1 MVLPAALVAVAL
13 TAAQQ
18 PGWDRTR
25 LGDALDRMI
34 VSGEPRHVDHDEGQE
49 LQALL
54 TTALGRDDDPELKSL
69 AIRAAIPVVP
79 RIDRPLF
86 SPADP
91 GSLHVRAS
99 RVLTLPWAVAFTATL
114 EARPDSG
121 AWRRVA
127 RIPSGRDF
135 TERLDRVFPRA
146 WLSPGFHDLQVRAR
160 IQYDALPDGL
170 PREETRALPS
180 LHYGVW
186 SGAIEAR
193 AVTRFVERGRYVSV
207 ARLDAGLPDVPL
219 AIWLMQLPYAEPGV
233 EAYRRT
239 EWCTLAAHPS
249 GEGQTF
255 SDVCSVAA
263 FQAPQGTVAEVW
275 VKIGD
280 VVIDGEQARWAE
292 SEPSLEGAF
301 LRRSGRAPIRLALLP
316 TLVTAA
322 EQAWPAPALLVRPA
336 DITVNPA
343 APRPG
348 RPVALQVVV
357 TNNGSADA
365 YGVTIDVLAGSTPD
379 GTGRPILHRR
389 FIRDIPAGGQ
399 VELTAEAAY
408 PLGFGW
414 IMAHAML
421 LSDHAEWP
429 VTDPESAVGQ
439 PVAIHIVNA
448 AAAPQGYT
456 AAICRHATGQ
466 ASCAAMAR

>member
-1 MVLPAALVAVAL
+1 AGVVLPAALVAVAL

-25 LGDALDRMI
+25 LVDVLDRMI

-79 RIDRPLF
+79 
-86 SPADP
+86 
-91 GSLHVRAS
+91 
-99 RVLTLPWAVAFTATL
+99 
-114 EARPDSG
+114 
-121 AWRRVA
+121 
-127 RIPSGRDF
+127 
-135 TERLDRVFPRA
+135 
-146 WLSPGFHDLQVRAR
+146 R

-233 EAYRRT
+233 EAYWRT

-255 SDVCSVAA
+255 TDVCSVAA

-365 YGVTIDVLAGSTPD
+365 YGVTIDVLAGRTPD
-379 GTGRPILHRR
+379 GTGRPILRR
-389 FIRDIPAGGQ
+389 
-399 VELTAEAAY
+399 
-408 PLGFGW
+408 
-414 IMAHAML
+414 
-421 LSDHAEWP
+421 
-429 VTDPESAVGQ
+429 
-439 PVAIHIVNA
+439 
-448 AAAPQGYT
+448 
-456 AAICRHATGQ
+456 
-466 ASCAAMAR
+466 